1 MFKTNKKIT
10 LQFPVA
16 SAISVI
22 AILVNHSQPPP
33 PQEALQDLQIGHE
46 TSCGHCGGELR
57 FWRGPTSAC
66 LCPQSP
72 QLLKSNLSQSLS
84 I

>member
-1 MFKTNKKIT
+1 MFKTNKKII

-33 PQEALQDLQIGHE
+33 PQEALQDL
-46 TSCGHCGGELR
+46 
-57 FWRGPTSAC
+57 
-66 LCPQSP
+66 
-72 QLLKSNLSQSLS
+72 
-84 I
+84 